1 MALAFY
7 PNYYE
12 GQQAVRMGDW
22 KGLRNRIFKGN
33 MEIELY
39 NLKSDPR
46 EQNNVAAQNPEVVK
60 SIAQLMKQEHTP
72 ALIDRFKMEEL
83 GDVKA
88 KVN

>member
-1 MALAFY
+1 
-7 PNYYE
+7 
-12 GQQAVRMGDW
+12 
-22 KGLRNRIFKGN
+22 

-60 SIAQLMKQEHTP
+60 SIAELMNREHTS

-88 KVN
+88 SAK